1 MKNNKKILLTT
12 LLLGTLLAGLYKKNN
27 IIITGNIEN
36 EIQSIEYDNS
46 AYIIY
51 DYKKLNENEIN
62 DEIKKLNIKDNM
74 YYPTNTY
81 KILQF
86 VDSNKNYRIMI
97 VNIFVDYFKNSDDII
112 SKRYTV
118 IDAFSK
124 TELFDTEDFVNISS
138 NNILFDN
145 ADILSYDDLCKI
157 RDIAVLNN
165 INEEY
170 INSMLV
176 NIENKD
182 LNNIEVAKLYASL
195 INSNNR
201 VTYDDLN
208 MKNAKIIF

>member
-36 EIQSIEYDNS
+36 EVQSIEYDNS

-51 DYKKLNENEIN
+51 DYKNLNENEIN
-62 DEIKKLNIKDNM
+62 DEIEKLNIKNNV

-86 VDSNKNYRIMI
+86 VDSNKNYKIMI
-97 VNIFVDYFKNSDDII
+97 VNIFVNYYKNNDDTI
-112 SKRYTV
+112 SKKYTIV
-118 IDAFSK
+118 DTFSN
-124 TELFDTEDFVNISS
+124 TELFETEDFVNISS
-138 NNILFDN
+138 RNILFDD
-145 ADILSYDDLCKI
+145 ADILSCDNLSKI
-157 RDIAVLNN
+157 RDIAQLNN

-170 INSMLV
+170 INYMLI
-176 NIENKD
+176 NIENKN
-182 LNNIEVAKLYASL
+182 LNNMEVAKLYVSL

-208 MKNAKIIF
+208 MRNAKIIF

>member
-36 EIQSIEYDNS
+36 EIQSIVYDNS

-62 DEIKKLNIKDNM
+62 DEIEKLNIKNNM

-86 VDSNKNYRIMI
+86 VDSNKNYKIMI
-97 VNIFVDYFKNSDDII
+97 VNIFVNYFKNSDDII

-138 NNILFDN
+138 SNILFDN
-145 ADILSYDDLCKI
+145 ADILSYDDLYKI
-157 RDIAVLNN
+157 KNIAVLNN

-170 INSMLV
+170 INSILI
-176 NIENKD
+176 NIQNKD
-182 LNNIEVAKLYASL
+182 LNNMEVAKLYVSL